1 MHNNPFFACI
11 QLLYWLLFR
20 PVAWQTLVE
29 QIDLSLPADFALS
42 RLSIAQWRHPI
53 VLRLLVLIYGVG
65 PLLVGILVGVC
76 LWLIQWGFGW
86 QDGGAMVI
94 RGILYAA
101 TLTFVGGL
109 ISGIT
114 VSLAFAY
121 VASLISGL
129 LVGCFFWIP
138 EDEQW
143 YRVAI
148 LFGVFAVSVASRVL
162 LTLATLS
169 VEHQVIQKGG
179 SLIISLLVTA
189 VIFSGAVVVSGA
201 ILYISLQVVYYT
213 LLMSDTIGIAGLDPH
228 MMGLGVGIGFAY
240 GLYTRRW
247 FWAAILV
254 LVIGVTMTVLISG
267 PETDIETEAS
277 LLTIL
282 VKPVVGGISNGLLF
296 ALLFALPYL
305 LARYIANAWT
315 GIVAGLLGSGG
326 VYVGFFMMYS
336 EKDIFFFSFMVL
348 GLGLSY
354 PGWRYLLDKPVNHWG
369 RVRRL
374 GHWIGEFVTAMLGS
388 FVRRFTL
395 FFQAGLFESISQF
408 LTLKREVHN
417 ISRQIAE
424 TTSNEKIDNP
434 YITGVPLT
442 KYNQEL
448 FVGRDEVI
456 ARLELLLQNP
466 RSPPILLYGQRRMG
480 KTSLL
485 NFLNALLPDHYV
497 PLFVDFQGPVS
508 LATDHSHFFYSL
520 SRAMIRNARK
530 THELTLPPLSR
541 EDLQADPFSV
551 FDEWLDDIEACVA
564 GRTVLLTF
572 DEFEALEKGFNQ
584 GNLNRQA
591 ILGFFRHIIQHRLQ
605 FKIII
610 AGVHQLEAFPDWANY
625 LINTETVELS
635 YLLES
640 EARQLIENPVKKA
653 LRYTPD
659 ATQRILALTR
669 CHPALVQLL
678 CKEIVLF
685 KNGQAAHKRRWVQQ
699 DEVEAII
706 ANSLKSGRN
715 YFSHISNRS
724 AAEQALLHVLA
735 KEGEGAVLSQKVLAE
750 ACQVESIEE
759 TLSHLVQSGFIESTP
774 LGYRFQVELIR
785 RWFLS
790 MIRNFARKEPQN
802 KF

>member
-1 MHNNPFFACI
+1 LHNNPFLACI

-42 RLSIAQWRHPI
+42 RLSVAQWRHPI
-53 VLRLLVLIYGVG
+53 VLRFLVLIYGVG
-65 PLLVGILVGVC
+65 PLLVGILVGLC

-86 QDGGAMVI
+86 QDGGTMVI
-94 RGILYAA
+94 RGILYAV

-121 VASLISGL
+121 VASLITGL

-138 EDEQW
+138 VDEEW
-143 YRVAI
+143 YQVAI

-169 VEHQVIQKGG
+169 VEHHVIRKEG
-179 SLIISLLVTA
+179 SLIIRFLVTA

-201 ILYISLQVVYYT
+201 ILYISLHVVYYT

-305 LARYIANAWT
+305 LARYIANAWA

-326 VYVGFFMMYS
+326 VYVGFFMFMYS
-336 EKDIFFFSFMVL
+336 EKDIFFFSFMAL

-354 PGWRYLLDKPVNHWG
+354 PGWRYLLDKPVNHWS
-369 RVRRL
+369 RVRRF
-374 GHWIGEFVTAMLGS
+374 GHWLGEFVPQMLG
-388 FVRRFTL
+388 
-395 FFQAGLFESISQF
+395 F
-408 LTLKREVHN
+408 LKQEVHN
-417 ISRQIAE
+417 ISSQIAE
-424 TTSNEKIDNP
+424 STSDEKIDNP

-442 KYNQEL
+442 KHNHAL

-485 NFLNALLPDHYV
+485 NFLSALLPDDYV

-508 LATDHSHFFYSL
+508 LATDHCRFFYSL
-520 SRAMIRNARK
+520 SRAMIRKAHETR
-530 THELTLPPLSR
+530 ELTLPPLSR
-541 EDLQADPFSV
+541 EDLEADPFSV

-572 DEFEALEKGFNQ
+572 DEFEALEGRFNQ

-591 ILGFFRHIIQHRLQ
+591 ILGFFRHLIQHRLH

-610 AGVHQLEAFPDWANY
+610 AGVHRLEAFPDWADY
-625 LINTETVELS
+625 LINTETVQLT

-640 EARQLIENPVKKA
+640 EAKQLIENPVKKA

-685 KNGQAAHKRRWVQQ
+685 KNGQAAHQRRWVQQ
-699 DEVEAII
+699 DEVEAVI
-706 ANSLKSGRN
+706 ANSLKTGRN

-724 AAEQALLHVLA
+724 AAEQALLHFLA
-735 KEGEGAVLSQKVLAE
+735 RQGEGAVLTQKKLAE
-750 ACQVESIEE
+750 ACQVESIED
-759 TLSHLVQSGFIESTP
+759 TLSRLVQSGFIELTP

-790 MIRNFARKEPQN
+790 MSRKINFARKEPQN